1 MGTQEKIQILIKE
14 AEVEKRISE
23 LADQINND
31 FKGEKVLLIGVL
43 KGSFMFL
50 SDLAKKIT
58 LDTEVY
64 FIEASSYGDGTSTSG
79 VVKITKDIDRDIKD
93 ENVIIVEDIID
104 TGITMS
110 KVMEII
116 KFRGAKTVRLA
127 SCLSKPSR
135 RRVEI
140 DIDYLG
146 FEVEDKFI
154 VGYGLDC
161 AQKYRNLP
169 YIGVIE
175 E

>member
-1 MGTQEKIQILIKE
+1 MIKE

-64 FIEASSYGDGTSTSG
+64 FIEALSYGDGTSTSG

>member
-1 MGTQEKIQILIKE
+1 LGTQEKIQVLIKE
-14 AEVEKRISE
+14 TEVEKRISE

>member
-1 MGTQEKIQILIKE
+1 LGTQEKIQVLIKE
-14 AEVEKRISE
+14 DEVEKRISE

>member
-1 MGTQEKIQILIKE
+1 MGTQEKIQVLIKE
-14 AEVEKRISE
+14 TEVEKRISE

-58 LDTEVY
+58 LDTEIY

-110 KVMEII
+110 KVLEII
-116 KFRGAKTVRLA
+116 KFRGAKTVCLA

>member
-64 FIEASSYGDGTSTSG
+64 FIEALSYGDGTSTSG

>member
-1 MGTQEKIQILIKE
+1 LGTQEKIQVLIKE
-14 AEVEKRISE
+14 TEVEKRISE

-64 FIEASSYGDGTSTSG
+64 FIEASSYGNGTSTSG

>member
-1 MGTQEKIQILIKE
+1 MGTQEKIQVLIKE

>member
-1 MGTQEKIQILIKE
+1 MGTQEKIQVLIKE
-14 AEVEKRISE
+14 TEVEKRISE

-58 LDTEVY
+58 LDTEIY

-154 VGYGLDC
+154 VGYGIDW
-161 AQKYRNLP
+161 AEKYRNLP
-169 YIGVIE
+169 YIGAVTV
-175 E
+175 

>member
-1 MGTQEKIQILIKE
+1 MGTQEKIQVLIKE

-58 LDTEVY
+58 LDTEIY

>member
-1 MGTQEKIQILIKE
+1 MGTQEKIQVLIKE
-14 AEVEKRISE
+14 TEVEKRISE